1 MVFVVTDENKTKK
14 PRRVGE
20 IARVVHL
27 SCPTGFKVHDLK
39 DIVLSITP
47 SPVIGAFIDI
57 ESVESSLKISHLS
70 RGSW

>member
-47 SPVIGAFIDI
+47 SPVIGAF
-57 ESVESSLKISHLS
+57 KIC
-70 RGSW
+70 